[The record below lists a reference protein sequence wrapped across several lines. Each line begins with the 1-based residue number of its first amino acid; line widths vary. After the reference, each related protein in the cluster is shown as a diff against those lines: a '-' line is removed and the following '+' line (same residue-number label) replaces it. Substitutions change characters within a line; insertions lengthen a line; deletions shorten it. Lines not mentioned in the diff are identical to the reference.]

1 MAKICNFGI
10 KFLDDKI
17 LGFFERDLIVIGA
30 SSGIGKSSL
39 AVLLAR
45 NALDS
50 NVQVSLFSLENGVG
64 ATKAKLC
71 FIDYAKQAGRF
82 VKEREFIDEY
92 DKDPARFAE
101 YTKSWDELNK
111 KVLAGDIPQ
120 FDLLEDYKR
129 VDTVEKL
136 LHEILVRIHLG
147 YKIIIIDH
155 IDCLPILYARRNDFI
170 SQVMT
175 ALYDLAYKHNVCII
189 TFSQVAK
196 AINPNIQIP
205 GKNDLVGGA
214 DKINKATLVI
224 TLARDKYHDD
234 AFAHKMATLVAI
246 RKDRYGQLYMGRLF
260 FRNGDYEPEYVEIND
275 FDERGFI
282 VEGKNLDKVIKKF
295 GSKN

>member
-1 MAKICNFGI
+1 MAKICGFGI
-10 KFLDDKI
+10 DFLDEKI

-39 AVLLAR
+39 AILLAR
-45 NALDS
+45 NALIAGQ
-50 NVQVSLFSLENGVG
+50 QVSLFSLENGEG
-64 ATKAKLC
+64 AVKQKLC
-71 FIDYAKQAGRF
+71 FIDYAKQANRF

-92 DKDPARFAE
+92 DRDPDKFAD
-101 YTKSWDELNK
+101 YNTSWKALNEK
-111 KVLAGDIPQ
+111 ILAGDIPQ
-120 FDLLEDYKR
+120 FDLMEDYKR

-136 LHEILVRIHLG
+136 LREILVRIQLR

-155 IDCLPILYARRNDFI
+155 IDCLPILYANRNDFI
-170 SQVMT
+170 SKVMT

-196 AINPNIQIP
+196 SINPNIQIP

-224 TLARDKYHDD
+224 TLARDKYHDNNNS
-234 AFAHKMATLVAI
+234 HKSATLVAI
-246 RKDRYGQLYMGRLF
+246 RKDRYGQPYMGRLY
-260 FRNGDYEPEYVEIND
+260 FRNGEYEEEYEEIND

-282 VEGKNLDKVIKKF
+282 VEGNNIAQVIKKF
-295 GSKN
+295 GSKH